1 MLVKA
6 MVILCFKTCDFRFA
20 DVLEAVNH
28 IGRHEPSGISRN
40 FRMEIH
46 KITREVGRHIV
57 VDAVVESID
66 TVAVPAILA
75 LALIAKI
82 EIEGLLWL
90 QVRIADKIVAKARAF
105 KSHR

>member
-1 MLVKA
+1 
-6 MVILCFKTCDFRFA
+6 
-20 DVLEAVNH
+20 
-28 IGRHEPSGISRN
+28 
-40 FRMEIH
+40 MEIH